1 MTETLF
7 MIYSAAAA
15 AVTLWLLGGMAVGRM
30 ELLMNFLVYSNIIIS
45 GFPIKIG

>member
-15 AVTLWLLGGMAVGRM
+15 AVTLWLLGALEMAAGWIG
-30 ELLMNFLVYSNIIIS
+30 LDWSWLKS
-45 GFPIKIG
+45 PIL